1 MLNCKLVVKYN
12 VSSLIP
18 PTERP
23 LHHQERALAIYFSLG
38 KDCHLVVK
46 RNCYMEAMLIY
57 IGKCLITDVYIIIP
71 VQSRA
76 LLNKLHIV
84 DTFCEE

>member
-1 MLNCKLVVKYN
+1 MLNFKLVVKYD
-12 VSSLIP
+12 VSSLI

-23 LHHQERALAIYFSLG
+23 LHYQERALAIYFSLA

-57 IGKCLITDVYIIIP
+57 IGKCMITGVYIIILA
-71 VQSRA
+71 QSRA
-76 LLNKLHIV
+76 LLNK
-84 DTFCEE
+84 